1 MGRYYAD
8 VPNRLVG
15 YVIDLL
21 ILSII
26 ALVVAIVVSLLFG
39 PIVDIDLSTDPRISV
54 NEGLALLSG
63 ALSTALGA
71 VYFVGS
77 WRRSGGTP
85 GQRWLRMAVGA
96 EDDGATIGVRQGLIR
111 WALLVLPI
119 SLEASITPVVS
130 GTFDTL
136 VVLALIVWYVYLLV
150 STARHPAKQGLHDRL
165 AHTVVT
171 KVGLVVTWPAPTDP
185 EPDAVVR

>member
-1 MGRYYAD
+1 

-21 ILSII
+21 ILSLI

-39 PIVDIDLSTDPRISV
+39 PIVDIDLSADPRISV
-54 NEGLALLSG
+54 NEGLALLNG
-63 ALSTALGA
+63 ALATALGA

-77 WRRSGGTP
+77 WRRSGGSP

-96 EDDGATIGVRQGLIR
+96 EADGATISVRQGVVR

-119 SLEASITPVVS
+119 SVEASITPIAA
-130 GTFDTL
+130 GTLDSL

-150 STARHPAKQGLHDRL
+150 STARHPAKQGLHDRV

-171 KVGLVVTWPAPTDP
+171 KVGQVVTWPEATDP
-185 EPDAVVR
+185 EQDAVVR